1 MAYLIDADTLQSN
14 DFGYRF
20 DEGEDVTVAS
30 GVLVS
35 STELAGVYS
44 EYANSQLFNNGYII
58 STGASGGGLGVL
70 FDLNDGSAF
79 NAAGASITGF
89 DIGVK
94 FYGDRL
100 ALINDGTIRGLRQD
114 GVFVAE
120 FADDGIVNNIGTIT
134 ATDRDPLFFQRRYRP
149 NRQCR
154 CDPGGHSGISSMV
167 RQSTVTGTLRITNA
181 AGGVIAGASCS
192 IEILEV
198 DNGKIFFDNRG
209 VLTAMSIR
217 RQLRQQRRS
226 QSRPDPRH
234 RPLRRRQRCLQRRR
248 RQIRAVDGGSG
259 KDTLAGGPAADRLSG
274 GPGADILTGRGG
286 ADRFVFDTTLNP
298 ATNTDKITD
307 FRVNTDKI
315 VLDKGDGHF
324 LAVGSPG
331 VLGAAR
337 FHVGPAAADASDR
350 IIYNPNTGAL
360 SYDHDGRGGD
370 PQIRFA
376 ALTTHLAL
384 DHADF
389 VVALIEA

>member
-1 MAYLIDADTLQSN
+1 M
-14 DFGYRF
+14 
-20 DEGEDVTVAS
+20 
-30 GVLVS
+30 
-35 STELAGVYS
+35 
-44 EYANSQLFNNGYII
+44 
-58 STGASGGGLGVL
+58 
-70 FDLNDGSAF
+70 
-79 NAAGASITGF
+79 
-89 DIGVK
+89 
-94 FYGDRL
+94 
-100 ALINDGTIRGLRQD
+100 
-114 GVFVAE
+114 
-120 FADDGIVNNIGTIT
+120 
-134 ATDRDPLFFQRRYRP
+134 
-149 NRQCR
+149 
-154 CDPGGHSGISSMV
+154 
-167 RQSTVTGTLRITNA
+167 
-181 AGGVIAGASCS
+181 IAGASYS

-198 DNGKIFFDNRG
+198 DNGKIFLDNRG
-209 VLTAMSIR
+209 VLNGDVGLEDSFANNVVLNRGLIR
-217 RQLRQQRRS
+217 GTVRFDEGNDVFNGAGGRS
-226 QSRPDPRH
+226 G
-234 RPLRRRQRCLQRRR
+234 
-248 RQIRAVDGGSG
+248 AVDGGSG

-298 ATNTDKITD
+298 ATNTDRITD

-315 VLDKGDGHF
+315 VLDKGEGHF

-376 ALTTHLAL
+376 ALTPHLAL